1 MSENLNNIELG
12 EYQQN
17 DPPNIPSQAS
27 EDDHPIIPPPQEPI
41 IKVDMSEIVTSINE
55 LKTTVQY
62 KGMGYHQPVRGIDG
76 SIVSV
81 VIAVIFFLSLIF
93 SREWKELFIQLIES
107 NKVSCNCNCNFS
119 TPKPTITSFQPTFM
133 NDTNNILTTVINAT
147 LTTLI
152 NTTT

>member
-1 MSENLNNIELG
+1 MSENLNNNNIELG

-17 DPPNIPSQAS
+17 DPLNIPPQAS

-41 IKVDMSEIVTSINE
+41 IKVDMSEMVTAINE
-55 LKTTVQY
+55 FNTTVKY

-81 VIAVIFFLSLIF
+81 VIAVIFFLILIF
-93 SREWKELFIQLIES
+93 SGSWKELFIQLIES
-107 NKVSCNCNCNFS
+107 NKVSCNCNCNFP
-119 TPKPTITSFQPTFM
+119 TPKPTMMTT
-133 NDTNNILTTVINAT
+133 TNNTLTTLINAT

-152 NTTT
+152 NATT